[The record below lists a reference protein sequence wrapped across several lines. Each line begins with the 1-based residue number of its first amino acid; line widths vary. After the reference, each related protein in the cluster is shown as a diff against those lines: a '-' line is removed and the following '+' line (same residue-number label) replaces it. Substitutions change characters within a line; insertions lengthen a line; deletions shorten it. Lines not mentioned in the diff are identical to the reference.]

1 MRLQT
6 IVVRVAKGPPPV
18 VPLKVLLS
26 VAIITCSLRVRVVG
40 SCRGFV
46 VSWVRSCRGL
56 VVSWA
61 RCAGRAPHTP
71 SLTFMAK
78 SLFPKVQIHFP

>member
-26 VAIITCSLRVRVVG
+26 VAIITCSLRVPVVG

-46 VSWVRSCRGL
+46 VSWVRRVVGSSCRGL
-56 VVSWA
+56 VVSWVS
-61 RCAGRAPHTP
+61 RRGLVVSWLVVSWVSRA
-71 SLTFMAK
+71 
-78 SLFPKVQIHFP
+78 VG